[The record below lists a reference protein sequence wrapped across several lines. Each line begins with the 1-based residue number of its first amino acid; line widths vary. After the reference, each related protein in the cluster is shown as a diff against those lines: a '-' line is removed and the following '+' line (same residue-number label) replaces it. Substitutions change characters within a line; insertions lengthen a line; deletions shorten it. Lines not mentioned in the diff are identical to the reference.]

1 MPQKQ
6 LLASPLSP
14 IASKELRE
22 NPCESSE
29 AAGATTKREPSIC
42 NTENNNVKLMTDMAC
57 DKDGLGLF

>member
-14 IASKELRE
+14 IASKKLRE

-29 AAGATTKREPSIC
+29 AAGATTKREPSNC